1 MSGRRKWLLE
11 KKGTQE
17 GEGFY
22 EGLVK
27 ELREGEILKG
37 KVIHI
42 NQDTVIVDIGYKSEG
57 QILLKE
63 FTNEKGEVVV
73 KVGDEVDVLLE
84 KKENRDGF
92 VVLSKVRANQ
102 LRAWDEVAEACGS
115 GKALEGRI
123 VQRIKGGFNVD
134 IRGVTA
140 FLPGSHLD
148 IRPVKDQNRFLDRTF
163 SFRVLKFNKRKGNV
177 IVSRRA
183 VLEEERGKAREETL
197 KTLTEG
203 QLVEG
208 TVKGIAE
215 YGAFIDLGGIDGLLH
230 ISDISWGKVGHPT
243 QILSVGDRITV
254 KVLKFNREEGKI
266 SLGLK
271 QVRPDPWTTIQG
283 KYPVG
288 TRVNGKVVGLTDY
301 GAFVE
306 IEEGLEGLIHIS
318 EMSWTKIKH
327 PSQRL
332 KVGDMV
338 EVMVLDID
346 VANRKLS
353 LGLKQLEP
361 NPWDLVDE
369 RYPKGTRIKGVVKN
383 ITDFGVFIGIEEG
396 IDGLVHISDIS
407 WKKIKHPTEV
417 LQKGQVV
424 EVVVLNV
431 DRVNERFSLGIKQLE
446 RDPWQDVCQRYR
458 PGTVVVGRVTNIT
471 DFGAFIELEEGVEG
485 LVHISELNRGKKK
498 GLEIK
503 VGDEVEVEILNV
515 SPEERKIGLGLRSW
529 VGLSGETSGEDK
541 GES

>member
-11 KKGTQE
+11 KKRTQE

-396 IDGLVHISDIS
+396 IDGLVHVSDIS

-417 LQKGQVV
+417 IQKGQVV
-424 EVVVLNV
+424 EAVVLNV
-431 DRVNERFSLGIKQLE
+431 DRTNERFSLGIKQLE

>member
-1 MSGRRKWLLE
+1 MPGRRKWLLE
-11 KKGTQE
+11 KRGGRE
-17 GEGFY
+17 GEGLY

-42 NQDTVIVDIGYKSEG
+42 NQDAVIVDIGYKSEG
-57 QILLKE
+57 QIPVKE
-63 FTNEKGEVVV
+63 FINEKGEVVV
-73 KVGDEVDVLLE
+73 KVGDDVDVLLE
-84 KKENRDGF
+84 KKEDKNGF
-92 VVLSKVRANQ
+92 VVLSKVKASQ
-102 LRAWDEVAEACGS
+102 LKAWDEIAEAYSS

-123 VQRIKGGFNVD
+123 VQRIKGGFNVE

-177 IVSRRA
+177 IVSRQA

-197 KTLTEG
+197 KTLAEG

-230 ISDISWGKVGHPT
+230 ISDISWGRIGHPT
-243 QILSVGDRITV
+243 QVLSVGDRITV

-271 QVRPDPWTTIQG
+271 QVRPDPWTTIQE
-283 KYPVG
+283 KFPVG
-288 TRVNGKVVGLTDY
+288 TRVNGKVTGLTDY

-306 IEEGLEGLIHIS
+306 IEDGLKGLIHIS

-338 EVMVLDID
+338 DVMVLDID

-361 NPWDLVDE
+361 NPWDLVAE

-417 LQKGQVV
+417 LQKGQDVDA
-424 EVVVLNV
+424 VVLNI
-431 DRVNERFSLGIKQLE
+431 DRANERFSLGIKQLE

-458 PGTVVVGRVTNIT
+458 PGTVVVGRATNIT
-471 DFGAFIELEEGVEG
+471 DFGAFVELEEGVEG
-485 LVHISELNRGKKK
+485 LIHISELNRGRKK

-529 VGLSGETSGEDK
+529 VGLSGERLED
-541 GES
+541 

>member
-1 MSGRRKWLLE
+1 MPGRRKWLLE
-11 KKGTQE
+11 KREGRR

-42 NQDTVIVDIGYKSEG
+42 NRDVVTIDIGYKSEG
-57 QILLKE
+57 QIPVKE
-63 FTNEKGEVVV
+63 FINEKGEVVV

-84 KKENRDGF
+84 KKEDRDGF
-92 VVLSKVRANQ
+92 VVLSKVKANQ
-102 LRAWDEVAEACGS
+102 LRVWDEVAEACGS

-134 IRGVTA
+134 IRGITA

-148 IRPVKDQNRFLDRTF
+148 IRPVKDQDRFLDRTF

-197 KTLTEG
+197 KTIAEG

-230 ISDISWGKVGHPT
+230 ISDISWGRIGHPT
-243 QILSVGDRITV
+243 QVLSVGDRITV

-271 QVRPDPWTTIQG
+271 QVRPDPWTTIQER
-283 KYPVG
+283 YPVG

-338 EVMVLDID
+338 EVIVLDRD
-346 VANRKLS
+346 AANRKLS
-353 LGLKQLEP
+353 LGLKQLEL
-361 NPWDLVDE
+361 NPWDLVAE
-369 RYPKGTRIKGVVKN
+369 RYPGGTRIRGVVKN

-424 EVVVLNV
+424 EAVVLNV

-446 RDPWQDVCQRYR
+446 KDPWQDVCQRYR

-485 LVHISELNRGKKK
+485 LVHISELKRGKKK

-503 VGDEVEVEILNV
+503 VGDEVEVEILNI

-529 VGLSGETSGEDK
+529 VGLSREASED
-541 GES
+541 